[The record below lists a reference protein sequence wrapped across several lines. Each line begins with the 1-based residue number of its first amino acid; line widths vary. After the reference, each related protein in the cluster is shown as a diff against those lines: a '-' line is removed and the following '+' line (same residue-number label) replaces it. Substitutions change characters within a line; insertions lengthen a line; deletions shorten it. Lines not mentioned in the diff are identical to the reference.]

1 MNELC
6 ALYCLWLI
14 ETCFCCSRIHHHK
27 MVYGWNFTISM
38 INLMLIRSPCENEWL
53 EMFVNQYV
61 NICNRNNVFHLNAM
75 GIWFFCNDPSTNWL
89 IFHLFFFLTVV
100 IFWDFID
107 NYWKPNIVPH
117 RIARVYTVQYRTAK
131 IHNRIPVHYLW
142 MHSFA
147 SFIATKFF
155 RLHRKIIRL
164 SIHPILLLLLVRI
177 VHIARNYSLLLKLLL
192 SSSCHYCALTKMNG
206 KLFESLC
213 QRGRNSIV
221 TLQCDKLNKLQK
233 QTELCQLHWKWKE
246 CGCFICGM
254 VQDEFYC
261 RLAEVVMGN
270 NFSLSEIRIEN
281 GNY

>member
-1 MNELC
+1 MTRERKTNKHHQQFDVGISNSTIQLMNELC

-100 IFWDFID
+100 IVWDFID

-117 RIARVYTVQYRTAK
+117 RIARVYSTKPRKYT
-131 IHNRIPVHYLW
+131 IEFL
-142 MHSFA
+142 
-147 SFIATKFF
+147 FI
-155 RLHRKIIRL
+155 ICEC
-164 SIHPILLLLLVRI
+164 ILL
-177 VHIARNYSLLLKLLL
+177 HHSSLQN
-192 SSSCHYCALTKMNG
+192 SSDY
-206 KLFESLC
+206 
-213 QRGRNSIV
+213 
-221 TLQCDKLNKLQK
+221 
-233 QTELCQLHWKWKE
+233 TEK
-246 CGCFICGM
+246 
-254 VQDEFYC
+254 
-261 RLAEVVMGN
+261 
-270 NFSLSEIRIEN
+270 
-281 GNY
+281 